1 MEIVERYDG
10 EMGQN
15 PARVNLDTKVCELNA
30 PVFYALTPLQQKLV
44 LAHEEGHLALNSV
57 VDEIGADKYALEK
70 YVGSEPYSLRKMVD
84 ALITFFEQ
92 CPGISDNRKRA
103 LIISALEIDAERY
116 GNEHA
121 QELLSEIKGDDR
133 VANMAPAVIAA
144 IISAAVALITMIRQ
158 TMFNV
163 RARWFQGDLNGKKQ
177 TVDKEHMID
186 GAMEEYCNRLIAEHA
201 TGDTADGGELTIHE
215 KLQSDEALLNN
226 VHANLFNYFKDYNVC
241 TPAFHK
247 SSKKF
252 YSSCKWAKEY
262 VLSKRETCSNYVR
275 KQYYAHN
282 FTTDPRKK
290 GGMASGGNLSRYL
303 LLGIVAVVVLM
314 LIKKRK

>member
-1 MEIVERYDG
+1 MEIEERYDG

-15 PARVNLDTKVCELNA
+15 PARVNLDTKVCEVNA
-30 PVFYALTPLQQKLV
+30 PVFYALSPLQQKLV

-57 VDEIGADKYALEK
+57 VDEIGADRYALEK

-103 LIISALEIDAERY
+103 LIISALEIDVERY
-116 GNEHA
+116 GNKHA
-121 QELLSEIKGDDR
+121 QELLDEIRGDER
-133 VANMAPAVIAA
+133 IANMAPAIIAA
-144 IISAAVALITMIRQ
+144 IISAAVALITMIQQ

-186 GAMEEYCNRLIAEHA
+186 GALEEYCNRLISEYA
-201 TGDTADGGELTIHE
+201 TGDTADGGELAIHE
-215 KLQSDEALLNN
+215 KLQDDEALLNN

-252 YSSCKWAKEY
+252 YNSCRWAKEY

-290 GGMASGGNLSRYL
+290 GGIAGGGNISRYL
-303 LLGIVAVVVLM
+303 LLGIAVVVALFM
-314 LIKKRK
+314 IKKRK